1 MPLQLI
7 VGLITTLA
15 STLMTVL
22 TGQNVVSQKLASL
35 VDSLVAAGAT
45 LFSAFTSGGTV
56 TNEMKTV
63 LTTLQTELAAAKQD
77 TSIDP
82 VILDQIAEADK
93 VVSAAIAGFQQGE
106 QTTDPSTLTPLP
118 PVDDTT
124 TATPPAAPPANPPAP
139 AEHPAEQS
147 RDSSGRFN

>member
-45 LFSAFTSGGTV
+45 LFNSFTSGGTP
-56 TNEMKTV
+56 TNELTTV
-63 LTTLQTELAAAKQD
+63 LATLQTELTAAKQD

-124 TATPPAAPPANPPAP
+124 TTPPAEPPANPPAP
-139 AEHPAEQS
+139 AEHPA
-147 RDSSGRFN
+147 G